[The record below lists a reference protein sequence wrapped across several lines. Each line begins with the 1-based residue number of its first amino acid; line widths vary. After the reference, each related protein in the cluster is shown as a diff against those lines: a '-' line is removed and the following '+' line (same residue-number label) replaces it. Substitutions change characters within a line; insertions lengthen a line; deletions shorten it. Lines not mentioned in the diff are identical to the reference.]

1 MWNDN
6 ETNLDFIDYQHFVN
20 AVTSILDNND
30 LLPCSIGI
38 FGDWGSGKSSLMKMV
53 EENYLEEGNILT
65 INFNGWLF
73 EGYEDTKTVLMGRI
87 VDEIIK
93 KRKPQDKA
101 LKIAAKLLRKID
113 LLKIGQ
119 SAVKHGAG
127 FMLMGPAG
135 LALTTTSDVL
145 SKLSNANYEDYIKKQ
160 NENTDPDEVLK
171 NDIQEFHL
179 AFEEL
184 IQETKIDKII
194 VFIDDLDR
202 CSPDTVIGTLE
213 AIKLFLFAK
222 KTAFIIG
229 ADERLIKHAVRRR
242 FPEIPGDNTE
252 VGRDYLE
259 KLIQYPI
266 RIPPLS
272 NLELTTYINLLF
284 TNLYTDKG
292 EFEHIRLSV
301 LEQKSR
307 DQFGFT
313 YKLENANEFV
323 TDVNQNLKEALLLS
337 AQLVSVLAVGLN
349 GNPRQTKRFLNTLLL
364 RHQMAN
370 SKGEILDKRILAKLM
385 LLEYFKSET
394 FKSLYQQQAKNQGVI
409 TELKV
414 MEELVTKDDDEKFDD
429 LPVEYQSYLQDSWIR
444 KWLFSKPNLADI
456 NLQSYFYYSRDK
468 LSVSGTNIQRMS
480 SQAQDLYA
488 KILNNSETI
497 QGLAFKETGTLSDGD
512 ASAIFESLSERM
524 KNEGVQDGESPT
536 IKRLIDFCDV
546 RKELISQL
554 LSLVDKLP
562 HQVLPLSITTWLQG
576 ISENTSHEPTVNKMI
591 KDWSTSTTNKRL
603 AGIAKRKLKSIS

>member
-6 ETNLDFIDYQHFVN
+6 ETNSDFIDYQHLVN
-20 AVTSILDNND
+20 AVTSIIDNAS
-30 LLPCSIGI
+30 LLPCSIGV

-53 EENYLEEGNILT
+53 EEKYNDDDDILI

-73 EGYEDTKTVLMGRI
+73 EGYEDTKTILMGRI

-93 KRKPQDKA
+93 QRKPQDKA
-101 LKIAAKLLRKID
+101 LKIAARLLRKID

-135 LALTTTSDVL
+135 LALTTTSDILNKL
-145 SKLSNANYEDYIKKQ
+145 SKADYEDYIKKQ
-160 NENTDPDEVLK
+160 NESTDSDEILK

-184 IQETKIDKII
+184 IKETNIEKI
-194 VFIDDLDR
+194 VVLIDDLDR

-213 AIKLFLFAK
+213 AIKLFLFAQ

-272 NLELTTYINLLF
+272 DLELTTYINLLF
-284 TNLYTDKG
+284 TNLYTDVG
-292 EFEHIRLSV
+292 EFEHIRKSV
-301 LEQKSR
+301 LEEKNK

-313 YKLENANEFV
+313 YKLENASEFV
-323 TDVNQNLKEALLLS
+323 NNVNENLKEALLLS

-370 SKGEILDKRILAKLM
+370 SKGEVLDKRILAKLM

-394 FKSLYQQQAKNQGVI
+394 FKSLYQQQAQNQGIVF
-409 TELKV
+409 ELKV
-414 MEELVTKDDDEKFDD
+414 MEELAIQDDDEKFDE
-429 LPVEYQSYLQDSWIR
+429 LPVEYQSYLQDSWIK
-444 KWLFSKPNLADI
+444 KWLSSEPNLADV

-480 SQAQDLYA
+480 SQAQELYI
-488 KILNNSETI
+488 KILNDSETVRS
-497 QGLAFKETGTLSDGD
+497 LAIKETNTLSDGD
-512 ASAIFESLSERM
+512 SSAIFELLAEKM
-524 KNEGVQDGESPT
+524 KNEGVQEGEAPT
-536 IKRLIDFCDV
+536 LKRLIDFCKV
-546 RKELISQL
+546 RKELVSQL
-554 LSLVDKLP
+554 LSLIDKLP

-591 KDWSTSTTNKRL
+591 SDWSKSTTNKRL
-603 AGIAKRKLKSIS
+603 AGIAKRKLKKL

>member
-6 ETNLDFIDYQHFVN
+6 ETNSDFIDYQHLVN
-20 AVTSILDNND
+20 AVTSIIDNAS
-30 LLPCSIGI
+30 LLPCSIGV

-53 EENYLEEGNILT
+53 EEKYNENDDILI

-93 KRKPQDKA
+93 QRKPQDKA
-101 LKIAAKLLRKID
+101 LKIAARLLRKID

-135 LALTTTSDVL
+135 LALTTTSDIL
-145 SKLSNANYEDYIKKQ
+145 SKLSKANYEDYIKKQ
-160 NENTDPDEVLK
+160 NESTDPDEVLK

-184 IQETKIDKII
+184 IKETNIEKI
-194 VFIDDLDR
+194 VVLIDDLDR

-213 AIKLFLFAK
+213 AIKLFLFAQ

-272 NLELTTYINLLF
+272 DLELTTYINLLF
-284 TNLYTDKG
+284 TYLYTDVG
-292 EFEHIRLSV
+292 EFEHIRIGV
-301 LEQKSR
+301 LKEKNK

-313 YKLENANEFV
+313 YKLENASEFV
-323 TDVNQNLKEALLLS
+323 NEVDENLKEALLLS

-370 SKGEILDKRILAKLM
+370 SKGEVLDKRILAKLM

-394 FKSLYQQQAKNQGVI
+394 FKSLYQQQAQNQGIVS
-409 TELKV
+409 ELKV
-414 MEELVTKDDDEKFDD
+414 MEELAIQDNDEKFDE
-429 LPVEYQSYLQDSWIR
+429 LPVEYQSYLQDSWIK
-444 KWLFSKPNLADI
+444 KWLSSEPNLADV

-480 SQAQDLYA
+480 SQAQELYI
-488 KILNNSETI
+488 KILNDSETI
-497 QGLAFKETGTLSDGD
+497 RSLAIKETNTLSDGD
-512 ASAIFESLSERM
+512 SSAIFESLAEKM
-524 KNEGVQDGESPT
+524 KNEGAQEGEAPT
-536 IKRLIDFCDV
+536 LKRLIDFCKV
-546 RKELISQL
+546 RKELVSQL
-554 LSLVDKLP
+554 LSLIDKLP

-591 KDWSTSTTNKRL
+591 SDWSKSTTNKRL
-603 AGIAKRKLKSIS
+603 AGIAKRKLKNL

>member
-6 ETNLDFIDYQHFVN
+6 ETNSDFIDYQHLVN
-20 AVTSILDNND
+20 AVTSIVNNVS
-30 LLPCSIGI
+30 LLPCSIGV
-38 FGDWGSGKSSLMKMV
+38 FGDWGSGKSSLMRMV
-53 EENYLEEGNILT
+53 EETYTEDQDVLI

-87 VDEIIK
+87 VNEIIK
-93 KRKPQDKA
+93 KRKPQERA
-101 LKIAAKLLRKID
+101 LKIAAKLLKKID

-135 LALTTTSDVL
+135 LALTTTSDIL
-145 SKLSNANYEDYIKKQ
+145 TKLANADYEDYIKKQ
-160 NENTDPDEVLK
+160 NENTDPDEILK
-171 NDIQEFHL
+171 NDIQGFHL

-184 IQETKIDKII
+184 IKETNLKKI
-194 VFIDDLDR
+194 VVLIDDLDR
-202 CSPDTVIGTLE
+202 CAPDTVIGTLE

-222 KTAFIIG
+222 NTAFIIG

-272 NLELTTYINLLF
+272 DLELTTYINLLF
-284 TNLYTDKG
+284 TNLYTDVG
-292 EFEHIRLSV
+292 EFEHIRICV
-301 LEQKSR
+301 LEEKNK

-313 YKLENANEFV
+313 FRLENANEFV
-323 TDVNQNLKEALLLS
+323 NEVNENLKEALLLS

-370 SKGEILDKRILAKLM
+370 SKGESLDKRILAKLM

-394 FKSLYQQQAKNQGVI
+394 FKSFYQQQAKNQGI
-409 TELKV
+409 IAELKM
-414 MEELVTKDDDEKFDD
+414 MEELVLENNDKNLDK

-444 KWLFSKPNLADI
+444 KWLSSEPNLSEV

-480 SQAQDLYA
+480 SQAQELFI
-488 KILNNSETI
+488 KLLNDSETI
-497 QGLAFKETGTLSDGD
+497 RSLALKEVRSLSDGD
-512 ASAIFESLSERM
+512 SSAIFESLAERM
-524 KNEGVQDGESPT
+524 KNEGEQNGESPT
-536 IKRLIDFCDV
+536 IKRLIDFCNV
-546 RKELISQL
+546 RNELISQL
-554 LSLVDKLP
+554 LSLIDKLP

-591 KDWSTSTTNKRL
+591 KDWSKSSTNKRL
-603 AGIAKRKLKSIS
+603 AGIAKRKSKNLQ

>member
-6 ETNLDFIDYQHFVN
+6 ETNSDFIDYQHLVN
-20 AVTSILDNND
+20 AVTSIVNNVN
-30 LLPCSIGI
+30 LLPCSIGV
-38 FGDWGSGKSSLMKMV
+38 FGDWGSGKSSLMRMV
-53 EENYLEEGNILT
+53 EETYLGDKDVLI

-87 VDEIIK
+87 VNEIIK

-101 LKIAAKLLRKID
+101 LKIAAKLLKKID

-135 LALTTTSDVL
+135 LALTTTSDIL
-145 SKLSNANYEDYIKKQ
+145 SKLSNADYEEYIKKQ
-160 NENTDPDEVLK
+160 NENTDPDEILK

-184 IQETKIDKII
+184 IKETNLKKI
-194 VFIDDLDR
+194 VVLIDDLDR

-222 KTAFIIG
+222 NTAFVIG

-272 NLELTTYINLLF
+272 DLELTTYINLLF
-284 TNLYTDKG
+284 TNLYTDIG
-292 EFEHIRLSV
+292 EFEHIRISV
-301 LEQKSR
+301 LEEKNK

-313 YKLENANEFV
+313 FRLENANEFV
-323 TDVNQNLKEALLLS
+323 TEVNENLKEALLLS

-370 SKGEILDKRILAKLM
+370 SKGENLDKRILAKLM

-394 FKSLYQQQAKNQGVI
+394 FKSFYQQQAKNQGII
-409 TELKV
+409 TELKL
-414 MEELVTKDDDEKFDD
+414 MEELVLENNDEKLDE
-429 LPVEYQSYLQDSWIR
+429 LPVEFQSYLQDSWIR
-444 KWLFSKPNLADI
+444 QWLSSEPNVSEV

-480 SQAQDLYA
+480 SQAQELFI
-488 KILNNSETI
+488 KLLNDSETI
-497 QGLAFKETGTLSDGD
+497 RSLALKEVRSLSDGD
-512 ASAIFESLSERM
+512 SSAIFESLAERM
-524 KNEGVQDGESPT
+524 KNEGEQNGESPT
-536 IKRLIDFCDV
+536 IKRLIDFCNV
-546 RKELISQL
+546 RNELISQL
-554 LSLVDKLP
+554 LSLIDKLP

-591 KDWSTSTTNKRL
+591 KDWSKSSTNKRL
-603 AGIAKRKLKSIS
+603 AGITKRKLKNL

>member
-6 ETNLDFIDYQHFVN
+6 ETNSDFIDYQHLVN
-20 AVTSILDNND
+20 AVTSIVNNVN
-30 LLPCSIGI
+30 LLPCSIGV
-38 FGDWGSGKSSLMKMV
+38 FGDWGSGKSSLMRMV
-53 EENYLEEGNILT
+53 EETYLGDKDVLI

-87 VDEIIK
+87 VNEIIK

-101 LKIAAKLLRKID
+101 LKIAAKLLKKID

-135 LALTTTSDVL
+135 LALTTTSDIL
-145 SKLSNANYEDYIKKQ
+145 SKLSNADYEEYIKKQ
-160 NENTDPDEVLK
+160 NENTDPDEILK

-184 IQETKIDKII
+184 IKETNLKKI
-194 VFIDDLDR
+194 VVLIDDLDR

-222 KTAFIIG
+222 NTAFVIG

-272 NLELTTYINLLF
+272 DLELTTYINLLF
-284 TNLYTDKG
+284 TNLYTDIG
-292 EFEHIRLSV
+292 EFEHIRISV
-301 LEQKSR
+301 LEDKNK

-313 YKLENANEFV
+313 FRLENANEFV
-323 TDVNQNLKEALLLS
+323 TEVNENLKEALLLS

-370 SKGEILDKRILAKLM
+370 SKGENLDKRILAKLM

-394 FKSLYQQQAKNQGVI
+394 FKSFYQQQAKNQGII
-409 TELKV
+409 TELKL
-414 MEELVTKDDDEKFDD
+414 MEELVLENNDEKLDE
-429 LPVEYQSYLQDSWIR
+429 LPVEFQSYLQDSWIR
-444 KWLFSKPNLADI
+444 QWLSSEPNVSEV

-480 SQAQDLYA
+480 SQAQELFI
-488 KILNNSETI
+488 KLLNDSETI
-497 QGLAFKETGTLSDGD
+497 RSLALKEVRSLSDGD
-512 ASAIFESLSERM
+512 SSAIFESLAERM
-524 KNEGVQDGESPT
+524 KNEGEQNGESPT
-536 IKRLIDFCDV
+536 IKRLIDFCNV
-546 RKELISQL
+546 RNELISQL
-554 LSLVDKLP
+554 LSLIDKLP

-591 KDWSTSTTNKRL
+591 KDWSKSSTNKRL
-603 AGIAKRKLKSIS
+603 AGIAKRKLKNL

>member
-6 ETNLDFIDYQHFVN
+6 ETNSDFIDYQHLVN
-20 AVTSILDNND
+20 AVTSIVNNVN
-30 LLPCSIGI
+30 LLPCSIGV
-38 FGDWGSGKSSLMKMV
+38 FGDWGSGKSSLMRMV
-53 EENYLEEGNILT
+53 EETYLGDKDVLI

-87 VDEIIK
+87 VNEIIK

-101 LKIAAKLLRKID
+101 LKIAAKLLKKID

-135 LALTTTSDVL
+135 LALTTTSDIL
-145 SKLSNANYEDYIKKQ
+145 SKLSNADYEEYIKKQ
-160 NENTDPDEVLK
+160 NENTDPDEILK

-184 IQETKIDKII
+184 IKETNLKKI
-194 VFIDDLDR
+194 VVLIDDLDR

-222 KTAFIIG
+222 NTAFVIG

-266 RIPPLS
+266 RIPHLS
-272 NLELTTYINLLF
+272 DLELTTYINLLF
-284 TNLYTDKG
+284 TNLYTDIG
-292 EFEHIRLSV
+292 EFEHIRISV
-301 LEQKSR
+301 LEEKNK

-313 YKLENANEFV
+313 FRLENANEFV
-323 TDVNQNLKEALLLS
+323 TEVNENLKEALLLS

-370 SKGEILDKRILAKLM
+370 SKGENLDKRILAKLM

-394 FKSLYQQQAKNQGVI
+394 FKSFYQQQAKNQGII
-409 TELKV
+409 TELKL
-414 MEELVTKDDDEKFDD
+414 MEELVLENNDEKLDE
-429 LPVEYQSYLQDSWIR
+429 LPVEFQSYLQDSWIR
-444 KWLFSKPNLADI
+444 QWLSSEPNVSEV

-480 SQAQDLYA
+480 SQAQELFI
-488 KILNNSETI
+488 KLLNDSETI
-497 QGLAFKETGTLSDGD
+497 RSLALKEVRSLSDGD
-512 ASAIFESLSERM
+512 SSAIFESLAERM
-524 KNEGVQDGESPT
+524 KNEGEQNGESPT
-536 IKRLIDFCDV
+536 IKRLIDFCNV
-546 RKELISQL
+546 RNELISQL
-554 LSLVDKLP
+554 LSLIDKLP

-591 KDWSTSTTNKRL
+591 KDWSKSSTNKRL
-603 AGIAKRKLKSIS
+603 AGIAKRKLKNL

>member
-6 ETNLDFIDYQHFVN
+6 ETNSDFIDYQHLVN
-20 AVTSILDNND
+20 AVTSIVNNVN
-30 LLPCSIGI
+30 LLPCSIGV
-38 FGDWGSGKSSLMKMV
+38 FGDWGSGKSSLMRMV
-53 EENYLEEGNILT
+53 EETYLGDKDVLI

-87 VDEIIK
+87 VNEIIK

-101 LKIAAKLLRKID
+101 LKIAAKLLKKID

-135 LALTTTSDVL
+135 LALTTTSDIL
-145 SKLSNANYEDYIKKQ
+145 SKLSNADYEEYIKKQ
-160 NENTDPDEVLK
+160 NENTDPDEILK

-184 IQETKIDKII
+184 IKETNLKKI
-194 VFIDDLDR
+194 VVLIDDLDR
-202 CSPDTVIGTLE
+202 CSPDTVIGTLK

-222 KTAFIIG
+222 NTAFVIG

-272 NLELTTYINLLF
+272 DLELTTYINLLF
-284 TNLYTDKG
+284 TNLYTDIG
-292 EFEHIRLSV
+292 EFEHIRISV
-301 LEQKSR
+301 LEEKNK

-313 YKLENANEFV
+313 FRLENANEFV
-323 TDVNQNLKEALLLS
+323 TEVNENLKEALLLS

-370 SKGEILDKRILAKLM
+370 SKGENLDKRILAKLM

-394 FKSLYQQQAKNQGVI
+394 FKSFYQQQAKNQGII
-409 TELKV
+409 TELKL
-414 MEELVTKDDDEKFDD
+414 MEELVLENNDEKLDE
-429 LPVEYQSYLQDSWIR
+429 LPVEFQSYLQDSWIR
-444 KWLFSKPNLADI
+444 QWLSSEPNVSEV

-480 SQAQDLYA
+480 SQAQELFI
-488 KILNNSETI
+488 KLLNDSETI
-497 QGLAFKETGTLSDGD
+497 RSLALKEVRSLSDGD
-512 ASAIFESLSERM
+512 SSAIFESLAERM
-524 KNEGVQDGESPT
+524 KNEGEQNGESPT
-536 IKRLIDFCDV
+536 IKRLIDFCNV
-546 RKELISQL
+546 RNELISQL
-554 LSLVDKLP
+554 LSLIDKLP

-591 KDWSTSTTNKRL
+591 KDWSKSSTNKRL
-603 AGIAKRKLKSIS
+603 AGIAKRKLKNL

>member
-6 ETNLDFIDYQHFVN
+6 ETNSDFIDYQHLVN
-20 AVTSILDNND
+20 AVTSIVNND
-30 LLPCSIGI
+30 SLLPCSIGV
-38 FGDWGSGKSSLMKMV
+38 FGDWGSGKSSLMQMV
-53 EENYLEEGNILT
+53 GETYSENKDVLI

-73 EGYEDTKTVLMGRI
+73 ESYEDTKTVLMGRI
-87 VDEIIK
+87 VNEIIK

-101 LKIAAKLLRKID
+101 LKIAAKLLKKID

-135 LALTTTSDVL
+135 LALTTTSDIL
-145 SKLSNANYEDYIKKQ
+145 NKLSNADYEEYIKKQ
-160 NENTDPDEVLK
+160 NENTDPDDILK

-184 IQETKIDKII
+184 IKETNLKKIV

-222 KTAFIIG
+222 NTAFIIG

-272 NLELTTYINLLF
+272 DLELTTYINLLF
-284 TNLYTDKG
+284 TNLYTDIG
-292 EFEHIRLSV
+292 EFEHIRISV
-301 LEQKSR
+301 LEEKNK

-313 YKLENANEFV
+313 FRLENAGEFV
-323 TDVNQNLKEALLLS
+323 TEVNENLKEALLLS

-370 SKGEILDKRILAKLM
+370 SKGESLDKRILAKLM

-394 FKSLYQQQAKNQGVI
+394 FKSLYQQQAKNQGIIV
-409 TELKV
+409 ELKT
-414 MEELVTKDDDEKFDD
+414 MEELVLKNDEDKFDE
-429 LPVEYQSYLQDSWIR
+429 LAVEYQSYLQDSWIR
-444 KWLFSKPNLADI
+444 KWLSSEPNLSDV

-480 SQAQDLYA
+480 SQAQDLFI
-488 KILNNSETI
+488 KLVSDSETI
-497 QGLAFKETGTLSDGD
+497 RGLALKEVRTLSDGD
-512 ASAIFESLSERM
+512 SSAIFESLAERM
-524 KNEGVQDGESPT
+524 KNEGEQEGESPT
-536 IKRLIDFCDV
+536 IKRLIDFCNV
-546 RKELISQL
+546 RNELISQL
-554 LSLVDKLP
+554 LSLIDKLP
-562 HQVLPLSITTWLQG
+562 HQVLPLSITTWLQV
-576 ISENTSHEPTVNKMI
+576 ISENTSHEATVNKMI
-591 KDWSTSTTNKRL
+591 QDWSKSSTNKRL
-603 AGIAKRKLKSIS
+603 AGIAKRKLKNL

>member
-6 ETNLDFIDYQHFVN
+6 ETNSDFIDYQHLVN
-20 AVTSILDNND
+20 AVTSIVNNTS
-30 LLPCSIGI
+30 LLPCSIGV

-53 EENYLEEGNILT
+53 EETYSEDKDVLV

-87 VDEIIK
+87 VNEIIK

-101 LKIAAKLLRKID
+101 LKIAAKLLQKID

-135 LALTTTSDVL
+135 LTLTTTLDVL
-145 SKLSNANYEDYIKKQ
+145 DKLSNTNYEDYIKKQ
-160 NENTDPDEVLK
+160 NESTDPDEILK

-184 IQETKIDKII
+184 IEETNIEKII

-202 CSPDTVIGTLE
+202 CSHDTVIGTLE

-272 NLELTTYINLLF
+272 DLELTTYVNLLF
-284 TNLYTDKG
+284 TNLYADVG
-292 EFEHIRLSV
+292 EFEHIRIGV
-301 LEQKSR
+301 LEEKNK

-313 YKLENANEFV
+313 FRLENAGDFIN
-323 TDVNQNLKEALLLS
+323 DVSDDLKEALLLS

-364 RHQMAN
+364 RHQMAK
-370 SKGEILDKRILAKLM
+370 SKGENLDKRILAKLM

-394 FKSLYQQQAKNQGVI
+394 FKSFYQQQAKNQGI
-409 TELKV
+409 ILELKL
-414 MEELVTKDDDEKFDD
+414 MEEAVLKDDDEKYEE
-429 LPVEYQSYLQDSWIR
+429 LSVEYQSYLQDSWIR
-444 KWLFSKPNLADI
+444 KWLSSEPYLSGV

-480 SQAQDLYA
+480 SQAQDLYI
-488 KILNNSETI
+488 KILNDSETI
-497 QGLAFKETGTLSDGD
+497 RSLAIKESSSLSEGD
-512 ASAIFESLSERM
+512 SSAIFESLADKM
-524 KNEGVQDGESPT
+524 KNEGEQSGESPT
-536 IKRLIDFCDV
+536 IKRLIDFCNA

-554 LSLVDKLP
+554 LSLIDKLP
-562 HQVLPLSITTWLQG
+562 HQVLSLSITTWLQE
-576 ISENTSHEPTVNKMI
+576 ISEGTSHQPTVIKMI
-591 KDWSTSTTNKRL
+591 QNWSLSSTNKRL
-603 AGIAKRKLKSIS
+603 AGIAKRKLKNIK

>member
-6 ETNLDFIDYQHFVN
+6 ETNSDFIDYQHLVN
-20 AVTSILDNND
+20 AVTSIVNNTS
-30 LLPCSIGI
+30 LLPCSIGV

-53 EENYLEEGNILT
+53 EETYSEDKDVLV

-87 VDEIIK
+87 VNEIIK

-101 LKIAAKLLRKID
+101 LKIAAKLLQKID

-135 LALTTTSDVL
+135 LALTTTSDIL
-145 SKLSNANYEDYIKKQ
+145 DKLSNANYEDYIKKQ
-160 NENTDPDEVLK
+160 NESTDPDEILK

-184 IQETKIDKII
+184 IEETNIEKII

-202 CSPDTVIGTLE
+202 CSHDTVIGTLE

-272 NLELTTYINLLF
+272 DLELTTYVNLLF
-284 TNLYTDKG
+284 TNLYADAG
-292 EFEHIRLSV
+292 EFEHIRIGV
-301 LEQKSR
+301 LEEKNK

-313 YKLENANEFV
+313 FRLENAGDFIN
-323 TDVNQNLKEALLLS
+323 DVSDDLKEALLLS

-364 RHQMAN
+364 RHQMAK
-370 SKGEILDKRILAKLM
+370 SKGENLDKRILAKLM

-394 FKSLYQQQAKNQGVI
+394 FKSFYQQQAKNQGVI
-409 TELKV
+409 LELKL
-414 MEELVTKDDDEKFDD
+414 MEEAVVKDDNEKYEE
-429 LPVEYQSYLQDSWIR
+429 LSVEYQSYLQDSWIR
-444 KWLFSKPNLADI
+444 KWLSSEPYLSDV

-480 SQAQDLYA
+480 SQAQDLYI
-488 KILNNSETI
+488 KILNDSETI
-497 QGLAFKETGTLSDGD
+497 RSLALKESSSLSEGD
-512 ASAIFESLSERM
+512 SSAIFESLADKM
-524 KNEGVQDGESPT
+524 KNEGEQSGESPT
-536 IKRLIDFCDV
+536 IKRLIDFCSA

-554 LSLVDKLP
+554 LSLIDKLP
-562 HQVLPLSITTWLQG
+562 HQVLSLSITTWLQEIAEG
-576 ISENTSHEPTVNKMI
+576 TSHQPTVIKMI
-591 KDWSTSTTNKRL
+591 QNWSLSSTNKRL
-603 AGIAKRKLKSIS
+603 AGIAKRKLKNIQ

>member
-1 MWNDN
+1 M
-6 ETNLDFIDYQHFVN
+6 
-20 AVTSILDNND
+20 
-30 LLPCSIGI
+30 
-38 FGDWGSGKSSLMKMV
+38 
-53 EENYLEEGNILT
+53 

-87 VDEIIK
+87 VNEIIK

-101 LKIAAKLLRKID
+101 LKIAAKLLKKID

-135 LALTTTSDVL
+135 LALTTTSDIL
-145 SKLSNANYEDYIKKQ
+145 SKLSNADYEEYIKKQ
-160 NENTDPDEVLK
+160 NENTDPDEILK

-184 IQETKIDKII
+184 IKETNLKKI
-194 VFIDDLDR
+194 VVLIDDLDR

-222 KTAFIIG
+222 NTAFVIG

-272 NLELTTYINLLF
+272 DLELTTYINLLF
-284 TNLYTDKG
+284 TNLYTDIG
-292 EFEHIRLSV
+292 EFEHIRISV
-301 LEQKSR
+301 LEEKNK

-313 YKLENANEFV
+313 FRLENANEFV
-323 TDVNQNLKEALLLS
+323 TEVNENLKEALLLS

-370 SKGEILDKRILAKLM
+370 SKGENLDKRILAKLM

-394 FKSLYQQQAKNQGVI
+394 FKSFYQQQAKNQGII
-409 TELKV
+409 TELKL
-414 MEELVTKDDDEKFDD
+414 MEELVLENNDEKLDE
-429 LPVEYQSYLQDSWIR
+429 LPVEFQSYLQDSWIR
-444 KWLFSKPNLADI
+444 QWLSSEPNVSEV

-480 SQAQDLYA
+480 SQAQELFI
-488 KILNNSETI
+488 KLLNDSETI
-497 QGLAFKETGTLSDGD
+497 RSLALKEVRSLSDGD
-512 ASAIFESLSERM
+512 SSAIFESLAERM
-524 KNEGVQDGESPT
+524 KNEGEQNGESPT
-536 IKRLIDFCDV
+536 IKRLIDFCNV
-546 RKELISQL
+546 RNELISQL
-554 LSLVDKLP
+554 LSLIDKLP

-591 KDWSTSTTNKRL
+591 KDWSKSSTNKRL
-603 AGIAKRKLKSIS
+603 AGIAKRKLKNL

>member
-6 ETNLDFIDYQHFVN
+6 ETNSDFIDYQHLVN
-20 AVTSILDNND
+20 GVTSILNNNS
-30 LLPCSIGI
+30 LLPCSIGV
-38 FGDWGSGKSSLMKMV
+38 FGDWGSGKSSLMKMIAETYSHEKNV
-53 EENYLEEGNILT
+53 LV

-87 VDEIIK
+87 VTEIIE
-93 KRKPQDKA
+93 KRKPEEKA

-119 SAVKHGAG
+119 SAVKHGVG

-135 LALTTTSDVL
+135 LALTSASDIL
-145 SKLSNANYEDYIKKQ
+145 EKLSNANYEEFIKKQ
-160 NENTDPDEVLK
+160 NESTDSDEVLK
-171 NDIQEFHL
+171 NDIQEFHMG
-179 AFEEL
+179 FEQL
-184 IQETKIDKII
+184 INETKLEKII

-202 CSPDTVIGTLE
+202 CSHDTVIGTLE

-222 KTAFIIG
+222 NTAFIIG

-272 NLELTTYINLLF
+272 DLELTNYMNLLF
-284 TNLYTDKG
+284 TNLYTDQG
-292 EFEHIRLSV
+292 EFEFIRKNV
-301 LEQKSR
+301 LEEKNK

-323 TDVNQNLKEALLLS
+323 QEVNEDLKEALLLS
-337 AQLVSVLAVGLN
+337 SQLVSVLAVGLN

-364 RHQMAN
+364 RYQMAN
-370 SKGEILDKRILAKLM
+370 SKGEALDKRILAKLM

-394 FKSLYQQQAKNQGVI
+394 FKSFYEQQANNQGII
-409 TELKV
+409 TDLKIA
-414 MEELVTKDDDEKFDD
+414 EQLANNFDEEKFDE
-429 LPVEYQSYLQDSWIR
+429 LSLEFQAYFQDSWIK
-444 KWLFSKPNLADI
+444 KWLASDPQIADI

-468 LSVSGTNIQRMS
+468 LSVSGINLQRMS
-480 SQAQDLYA
+480 SKAQEIFGKL
-488 KILNNSETI
+488 LNDSEAIRKVALKESNSI
-497 QGLAFKETGTLSDGD
+497 SNGD
-512 ASAIFESLSERM
+512 AAAIFESLSDKM
-524 KNEGVQDGESPT
+524 KNEGAQSGESPT
-536 IKRLIDFCDV
+536 IKKLIEFCEI
-546 RKELISQL
+546 RSELISQL
-554 LSLVDKLP
+554 LILIDKLP
-562 HQVLPLSITTWLQG
+562 HQALPLSITTWLQA
-576 ISENTSHEPTVNKMI
+576 ITDKTTHKPTVNQMI
-591 KDWSTSTTNKRL
+591 LNWSKSTTNKRL
-603 AGIAKRKLKSIS
+603 AGIAKRKSKKIA